1 MRSLTKKENNQG
13 VALIVCITVISIL
26 VIFCFSL
33 LLVSYTLYASQNKNL
48 QSDRNAEAAK
58 TLAVSIRQELAEGSD
73 QSYLCNYLRY
83 NVQQE
88 SWPFYEVNEEDGS
101 EVAGHGASDAKRY
114 FNLTKTEGVNIEG
127 YPSQVELC
135 MYWMRP
141 VKQPTER
148 DKTRLFVE
156 ITCRS
161 GSQSYTIKSEYE
173 LTIFIPDIA
182 TNPVSSFSI
191 NPADNTIDTSESWRW
206 TLVSSE

>member
-1 MRSLTKKENNQG
+1 MRFLTKKENNQG

-26 VIFCFSL
+26 IIFCFSL

-58 TLAVSIRQELAEGSD
+58 TLAVSLRDELAEGSD

-88 SWPFYEVNEEDGS
+88 SNSWPYYEVNKEGN
-101 EVAGHGASDAKRY
+101 EVAGHGSADAKRY

-141 VKQPTER
+141 VKKPEER
-148 DKTRLFVE
+148 NKTRLFVE
-156 ITCRS
+156 ITCNS
-161 GSQSYTIKSEYE
+161 GSQSYTIKCEYV
-173 LTIFIPDIA
+173 LTILAEPS
-182 TNPVSSFSI
+182 NPVTSFSI
-191 NPADNTIDTSESWRW
+191 NPADNPVDTGESWRW